1 MPERYARRRSMTD
14 RRDGRR
20 LRTISPLFQLSPFTM
35 LTPADAAC
43 SFTDSAETSVIEAWL
58 RSRRADGNENM
69 TLLHVVIAAYVRTLA
84 LRPALNRFVS
94 GRFIYARDTIDV
106 VLPTGGSGTAD
117 ANSMSVTVRFLPTDT
132 VFDVYRKINARVDNL
147 KADQS
152 ADRMERIAGTLVKTP
167 RFILRIAIAVMRWL
181 DYHGWLSP
189 ALTEK
194 SPYHGSA
201 LISDEGSV
209 HLPPVRRSINS
220 MGALPLSLSVG
231 RTRAVTE
238 PDKAG
243 QLTDRRYIDYTVTYD
258 SRIADSAYVG
268 NAFRYFRYFLQNPDE
283 LETPP
288 ERVNEDAL

>member
-20 LRTISPLFQLSPFTM
+20 LRTISPIFQLSPFTAR
-35 LTPADAAC
+35 TPADAAN
-43 SFTDSAETSVIEAWL
+43 SFTDSAEVGTIESWL
-58 RSRRADGNENM
+58 RNRRLDGNENM

-84 LRPALNRFVS
+84 QRPALNRFVA
-94 GRFIYARDTIDV
+94 GKFLYARDTIDI
-106 VLPTGGSGTAD
+106 VLSSGGTETAD
-117 ANSMSVTVRFLPTDT
+117 AGNMTVTVRFLPTDT

-152 ADRMERIAGTLVKTP
+152 ADRLERIANTLVKTP
-167 RFILRIAIAVMRWL
+167 RFILRIAMAVMRWL
-181 DYHGWLSP
+181 DYHGWLGRS
-189 ALTEK
+189 LTEK

-201 LISDEGSV
+201 SISDEGSF
-209 HLPPVRRSINS
+209 HLPPVRRSINA
-220 MGALPLSLSVG
+220 MGSLPVNLSVG
-231 RTRAVTE
+231 RVRSVTE
-238 PDKAG
+238 LDKAG
-243 QLTDRRYIDYTVTYD
+243 QSQDHKYMDYAVTYD

-268 NAFRYFRYFLQNPDE
+268 SAFRYFRYYLQNPDA